1 MPTVDCHQHL
11 WPEPFVSALAARTRP
26 PRLVGK
32 QVEFAPGIRSDLD
45 MYSYPLDKLLQT
57 LDRDGIDMALVTP
70 SPTLGIESLP
80 ADEQAELGEPYHAGI
95 RELMD
100 EAGGRLVATAWG
112 RVVEGFVGTTVTG
125 QALVDRPDWL
135 EPLLTEL
142 EESGRFLF
150 VHPSASNPPAG
161 APRWWRGLFDF
172 TAEMQSAYGAWLVWH
187 GPAHPTLK
195 VLFTIL
201 GGGAPF
207 QIERL
212 GSRGIAEETL
222 RSENLFF
229 DTASYGERAIALARD
244 ACGRGQIVYG
254 SDLPVID
261 STPTL
266 QAVRSLGLHEALD
279 ANPARLLAR

>member
-1 MPTVDCHQHL
+1 MRREIEPVTAADL
-11 WPEPFVSALAARTRP
+11 WRFLACWHHATESTRLDGPRGVLEVVRQLAGFEIPAARW
-26 PRLVGK
+26 
-32 QVEFAPGIRSDLD
+32 
-45 MYSYPLDKLLQT
+45 
-57 LDRDGIDMALVTP
+57 
-70 SPTLGIESLP
+70 ESSVLP
-80 ADEQAELGEPYHAGI
+80 A
-95 RELMD
+95 
-100 EAGGRLVATAWG
+100 
-112 RVVEGFVGTTVTG
+112 RVR
-125 QALVDRPDWL
+125 DYRPDWL

-266 QAVRSLGLHEALD
+266 EAVRSLGLHEALD
-279 ANPARLLAR
+279 ANPARLLAA